1 MFKAYTMNNLEMKI
15 LEHRDP
21 SSPTSICVK
30 NNVKPLNRF
39 MVNPQKK
46 EGLMEISLEM
56 QYAPYEGIT
65 FTFHR
70 MKTLLNWIQSFVG
83 IGNNLLLF
91 FKFL

>member
-1 MFKAYTMNNLEMKI
+1 
-15 LEHRDP
+15 
-21 SSPTSICVK
+21 
-30 NNVKPLNRF
+30 

-46 EGLMEISLEM
+46 EGLVEISLEM

-91 FKFL
+91 FKLL